1 MNLFDILGPVMVG
14 PSSSHTA
21 GAVRIGYISGKLL
34 QDHVVKAEILLHG
47 SFATTGIGHGTDKAL
62 IAGLLGMRPD
72 DIRIPD
78 SFFLAKKDG
87 MEFSFSTITL
97 KDAHPNTAV
106 LRLTGEHGRKIAVVT
121 DSNSGITQAQA
132 KEMGVAVLPM
142 PFMIDGETYYEDI
155 TLTREQFYQRLKDNA
170 DIATSQ
176 PTPDSI
182 LKMWDKLLKE
192 YDQII
197 HIPMS
202 SGLSGSCSTAMMLA
216 GEDEYEG
223 KVFVVDNR
231 RISVTQY
238 QSVKDAQMLAA
249 MGMDGTQI
257 KKRLEETAADS
268 VIFITVDTLKYL
280 KKGGRITPAAAALG
294 TLLKIKPVLI
304 ILGEKL
310 DSFAKARTMK
320 QAKTMM
326 MNAIQKEL
334 DGRLHDSECRNC
346 HLAIAHTDN
355 EEAALEFK
363 KEVEERFPNA
373 DVYMAPLSL
382 SIACHIGPGS
392 LAVTATRKMEEEHEK
407 N

>member
-1 MNLFDILGPVMVG
+1 M
-14 PSSSHTA
+14 
-21 GAVRIGYISGKLL
+21 
-34 QDHVVKAEILLHG
+34 
-47 SFATTGIGHGTDKAL
+47 
-62 IAGLLGMRPD
+62 
-72 DIRIPD
+72 
-78 SFFLAKKDG
+78 
-87 MEFSFSTITL
+87 
-97 KDAHPNTAV
+97 
-106 LRLTGEHGRKIAVVT
+106 KIAVVT

-132 KEMGVAVLPM
+132 KEMGITVLPM

-155 TLTREQFYQRLKDNA
+155 TLTQEQFYQRLKDNS
-170 DIATSQ
+170 DISTSQ

-182 LKMWDKLLKE
+182 MKLWDELLKE
-192 YDQII
+192 YDQIV

-202 SGLSGSCSTAMMLA
+202 AGLSGSCATAMMLA

-223 KVFVVDNR
+223 KVFVVDNH

-238 QSVKDAQMLAA
+238 QSAKDAMMLAD
-249 MGMDGTQI
+249 MGMDGAQI

-268 VIFITVDTLKYL
+268 VIFVTVDTLKYL

-294 TLLKIKPVLI
+294 TLLRIKPVLI

-320 QAKTMM
+320 QAKTLM

-334 DGRLHDSECRNC
+334 DERLHDSEYKDC
-346 HLAIAHTDN
+346 HLAIAHSDN

-363 KEVEERFPNA
+363 KEVEERFPDA
-373 DVYMAPLSL
+373 DIYLAPLSL

-392 LAVTATRKMEEEHEK
+392 LALTATRKMEEEHEK

>member
-1 MNLFDILGPVMVG
+1 M
-14 PSSSHTA
+14 
-21 GAVRIGYISGKLL
+21 
-34 QDHVVKAEILLHG
+34 
-47 SFATTGIGHGTDKAL
+47 
-62 IAGLLGMRPD
+62 
-72 DIRIPD
+72 
-78 SFFLAKKDG
+78 
-87 MEFSFSTITL
+87 
-97 KDAHPNTAV
+97 
-106 LRLTGEHGRKIAVVT
+106 KIAVVT

-363 KEVEERFPNA
+363 KEVEEDLPCNSPPFCWRFGSNF
-373 DVYMAPLSL
+373 
-382 SIACHIGPGS
+382 SI
-392 LAVTATRKMEEEHEK
+392 TYT
-407 N
+407 NF

>member
-1 MNLFDILGPVMVG
+1 M
-14 PSSSHTA
+14 
-21 GAVRIGYISGKLL
+21 
-34 QDHVVKAEILLHG
+34 
-47 SFATTGIGHGTDKAL
+47 
-62 IAGLLGMRPD
+62 
-72 DIRIPD
+72 
-78 SFFLAKKDG
+78 
-87 MEFSFSTITL
+87 
-97 KDAHPNTAV
+97 
-106 LRLTGEHGRKIAVVT
+106 KIAVVT
-121 DSNSGITQAQA
+121 DSNSGITQIQA
-132 KEMGVAVLPM
+132 KEMGITVLPM

-155 TLTREQFYQRLKDNA
+155 TLTQEQFYQRLKDNF
-170 DIATSQ
+170 DISTSQ

-182 LKMWDKLLKE
+182 MKLWDELLKE
-192 YDQII
+192 YDQIV

-202 SGLSGSCSTAMMLA
+202 AGLSGSCATAMMLA

-223 KVFVVDNR
+223 NVFVVDNH

-238 QSVKDAQMLAA
+238 QSVKDAMMLAD
-249 MGMDGTQI
+249 MGMDGAQI

-268 VIFITVDTLKYL
+268 VIFVTVDTLKYL

-294 TLLKIKPVLI
+294 TLLRIKPVLI

-320 QAKTMM
+320 QAKTLM

-334 DGRLHDSECRNC
+334 DERLHDSECKDC
-346 HLAIAHTDN
+346 HLAIAHSDN

-363 KEVEERFPNA
+363 KEVEERFPDA
-373 DVYMAPLSL
+373 DIYLAPLSL

-392 LAVTATRKMEEEHEK
+392 LALTATRKMEEEHEK

>member
-1 MNLFDILGPVMVG
+1 M
-14 PSSSHTA
+14 
-21 GAVRIGYISGKLL
+21 
-34 QDHVVKAEILLHG
+34 
-47 SFATTGIGHGTDKAL
+47 
-62 IAGLLGMRPD
+62 
-72 DIRIPD
+72 
-78 SFFLAKKDG
+78 
-87 MEFSFSTITL
+87 
-97 KDAHPNTAV
+97 
-106 LRLTGEHGRKIAVVT
+106 KIAVVT

-280 KKGGRITPAAAALG
+280 KKGGRITPAAAAIG

>member
-1 MNLFDILGPVMVG
+1 M
-14 PSSSHTA
+14 
-21 GAVRIGYISGKLL
+21 
-34 QDHVVKAEILLHG
+34 
-47 SFATTGIGHGTDKAL
+47 
-62 IAGLLGMRPD
+62 
-72 DIRIPD
+72 
-78 SFFLAKKDG
+78 
-87 MEFSFSTITL
+87 TL
-97 KDAHPNTAV
+97 KVHQ
-106 LRLTGEHGRKIAVVT
+106 L
-121 DSNSGITQAQA
+121 A
-132 KEMGVAVLPM
+132 KEMGITVLPM

-155 TLTREQFYQRLKDNA
+155 TLTQEQFYQRLKDNS
-170 DIATSQ
+170 DISTSQ

-182 LKMWDKLLKE
+182 MKLWDELLKE
-192 YDQII
+192 YDQIV

-202 SGLSGSCSTAMMLA
+202 AGLSGSCATAMMLA

-223 KVFVVDNR
+223 KVFVVDNH

-238 QSVKDAQMLAA
+238 QSVKDAMMLAD
-249 MGMDGTQI
+249 MGMGGAQI

-268 VIFITVDTLKYL
+268 VIFVTVDTLKYL

-294 TLLKIKPVLI
+294 TLLRIKPVLI

-320 QAKTMM
+320 QAKTLM

-334 DGRLHDSECRNC
+334 DERLHDSECKDC
-346 HLAIAHTDN
+346 HLAIAHSDN

-363 KEVEERFPNA
+363 KEVEERFPDA
-373 DVYMAPLSL
+373 DIYLAPLSL

-392 LAVTATRKMEEEHEK
+392 LALTATRKMEEEHEK

>member
-1 MNLFDILGPVMVG
+1 M
-14 PSSSHTA
+14 
-21 GAVRIGYISGKLL
+21 
-34 QDHVVKAEILLHG
+34 
-47 SFATTGIGHGTDKAL
+47 
-62 IAGLLGMRPD
+62 
-72 DIRIPD
+72 
-78 SFFLAKKDG
+78 
-87 MEFSFSTITL
+87 
-97 KDAHPNTAV
+97 
-106 LRLTGEHGRKIAVVT
+106 KIAVVT

-132 KEMGVAVLPM
+132 KEMGITVLPM

-155 TLTREQFYQRLKDNA
+155 TLTQEQFYQRLKDNS
-170 DIATSQ
+170 DISTSQ
-176 PTPDSI
+176 PTPNSI
-182 LKMWDKLLKE
+182 MKLWDELLKE
-192 YDQII
+192 YDQIV

-202 SGLSGSCSTAMMLA
+202 AGLSGSCATAMMLA

-223 KVFVVDNR
+223 KVFVVDNH

-238 QSVKDAQMLAA
+238 QSVKDAMMLAD
-249 MGMDGTQI
+249 MGMDGAQI

-268 VIFITVDTLKYL
+268 VIFVTVDTLKYL

-294 TLLKIKPVLI
+294 TLLRIKPVLI

-320 QAKTMM
+320 QAKTLM

-334 DGRLHDSECRNC
+334 DERLHDSECKDC
-346 HLAIAHTDN
+346 HLAIAHSDN

-363 KEVEERFPNA
+363 KEVEERFPDA
-373 DVYMAPLSL
+373 DIYLAPLSL

-392 LAVTATRKMEEEHEK
+392 LALTATRKMEEEHEK

>member
-1 MNLFDILGPVMVG
+1 M
-14 PSSSHTA
+14 
-21 GAVRIGYISGKLL
+21 
-34 QDHVVKAEILLHG
+34 
-47 SFATTGIGHGTDKAL
+47 
-62 IAGLLGMRPD
+62 
-72 DIRIPD
+72 
-78 SFFLAKKDG
+78 
-87 MEFSFSTITL
+87 
-97 KDAHPNTAV
+97 
-106 LRLTGEHGRKIAVVT
+106 KIAVVT

-155 TLTREQFYQRLKDNA
+155 TLTREQFYQGLKDNA

-257 KKRLEETAADS
+257 RKRLEETAADS

>member
-1 MNLFDILGPVMVG
+1 M
-14 PSSSHTA
+14 
-21 GAVRIGYISGKLL
+21 
-34 QDHVVKAEILLHG
+34 
-47 SFATTGIGHGTDKAL
+47 
-62 IAGLLGMRPD
+62 
-72 DIRIPD
+72 
-78 SFFLAKKDG
+78 
-87 MEFSFSTITL
+87 
-97 KDAHPNTAV
+97 
-106 LRLTGEHGRKIAVVT
+106 KIAVVT

-182 LKMWDKLLKE
+182 LKMWDRLLKE

-280 KKGGRITPAAAALG
+280 KKGGRITPALG

>member
-1 MNLFDILGPVMVG
+1 M
-14 PSSSHTA
+14 
-21 GAVRIGYISGKLL
+21 
-34 QDHVVKAEILLHG
+34 
-47 SFATTGIGHGTDKAL
+47 
-62 IAGLLGMRPD
+62 
-72 DIRIPD
+72 
-78 SFFLAKKDG
+78 
-87 MEFSFSTITL
+87 
-97 KDAHPNTAV
+97 
-106 LRLTGEHGRKIAVVT
+106 KIAVVT

-249 MGMDGTQI
+249 MGMDGTKI
-257 KKRLEETAADS
+257 KKRREETAADS

>member
-1 MNLFDILGPVMVG
+1 M
-14 PSSSHTA
+14 
-21 GAVRIGYISGKLL
+21 
-34 QDHVVKAEILLHG
+34 
-47 SFATTGIGHGTDKAL
+47 
-62 IAGLLGMRPD
+62 
-72 DIRIPD
+72 
-78 SFFLAKKDG
+78 
-87 MEFSFSTITL
+87 
-97 KDAHPNTAV
+97 
-106 LRLTGEHGRKIAVVT
+106 KIAVVT

-132 KEMGVAVLPM
+132 KEMGITVLPM

-155 TLTREQFYQRLKDNA
+155 TLTQEQFYQRLKDNS
-170 DIATSQ
+170 DISTSQ

-182 LKMWDKLLKE
+182 MKLWDELLKE
-192 YDQII
+192 YDQIV

-202 SGLSGSCSTAMMLA
+202 AGLSGSCATAMMLA

-223 KVFVVDNR
+223 NVFVVDNH

-238 QSVKDAQMLAA
+238 QSVKDAMMLAD
-249 MGMDGTQI
+249 MGMDGAQI
-257 KKRLEETAADS
+257 KKRLEETVADS
-268 VIFITVDTLKYL
+268 VIFVTVDTLKYL

-294 TLLKIKPVLI
+294 TLLRIKPVLI

-320 QAKTMM
+320 QAKTLM

-334 DGRLHDSECRNC
+334 DERLHDSECKDC
-346 HLAIAHTDN
+346 HLAIAHSDN

-363 KEVEERFPNA
+363 KEVEERFPDA
-373 DVYMAPLSL
+373 DIYLAPLPL

-392 LAVTATRKMEEEHEK
+392 LALTATRKMEEEHEK

>member
-1 MNLFDILGPVMVG
+1 M
-14 PSSSHTA
+14 
-21 GAVRIGYISGKLL
+21 
-34 QDHVVKAEILLHG
+34 
-47 SFATTGIGHGTDKAL
+47 
-62 IAGLLGMRPD
+62 
-72 DIRIPD
+72 
-78 SFFLAKKDG
+78 
-87 MEFSFSTITL
+87 
-97 KDAHPNTAV
+97 
-106 LRLTGEHGRKIAVVT
+106 KIAVVT

-132 KEMGVAVLPM
+132 KEMGITVLPM

-155 TLTREQFYQRLKDNA
+155 TLTQEQFYQRLKDNS
-170 DIATSQ
+170 DISTSQ

-182 LKMWDKLLKE
+182 MKLWDELLKE
-192 YDQII
+192 YDQIV

-202 SGLSGSCSTAMMLA
+202 AGLSGSCATAMMLA

-223 KVFVVDNR
+223 NVFVVDNH

-238 QSVKDAQMLAA
+238 QSVKDAMMLAD
-249 MGMDGTQI
+249 MGMDGAQI

-268 VIFITVDTLKYL
+268 VIFVTVDTLKYL

-294 TLLKIKPVLI
+294 TLLRIKPVLT

-320 QAKTMM
+320 QAKTLM

-334 DGRLHDSECRNC
+334 DERLHDSECKDC
-346 HLAIAHTDN
+346 HLAIAHSDN

-363 KEVEERFPNA
+363 KEVEERFPDA
-373 DVYMAPLSL
+373 DIYLAPLSL

-392 LAVTATRKMEEEHEK
+392 LALTATRKMEEEHEK

>member
-1 MNLFDILGPVMVG
+1 M
-14 PSSSHTA
+14 
-21 GAVRIGYISGKLL
+21 
-34 QDHVVKAEILLHG
+34 
-47 SFATTGIGHGTDKAL
+47 
-62 IAGLLGMRPD
+62 
-72 DIRIPD
+72 
-78 SFFLAKKDG
+78 
-87 MEFSFSTITL
+87 
-97 KDAHPNTAV
+97 
-106 LRLTGEHGRKIAVVT
+106 KIAVVT

-257 KKRLEETAADS
+257 KKRLEKTAADS

-346 HLAIAHTDN
+346 HLAIVHTDN

>member
-1 MNLFDILGPVMVG
+1 M
-14 PSSSHTA
+14 
-21 GAVRIGYISGKLL
+21 
-34 QDHVVKAEILLHG
+34 
-47 SFATTGIGHGTDKAL
+47 
-62 IAGLLGMRPD
+62 
-72 DIRIPD
+72 
-78 SFFLAKKDG
+78 
-87 MEFSFSTITL
+87 
-97 KDAHPNTAV
+97 
-106 LRLTGEHGRKIAVVT
+106 KIAVVT

-132 KEMGVAVLPM
+132 KEMGITVLPM

-155 TLTREQFYQRLKDNA
+155 TLTLEQFYQRLKDNS
-170 DIATSQ
+170 DISTSQ

-182 LKMWDKLLKE
+182 MKLWDELLKE
-192 YDQII
+192 YDQIV

-202 SGLSGSCSTAMMLA
+202 AGLSGSCATAMMLA

-223 KVFVVDNR
+223 KVFVVDNH

-238 QSVKDAQMLAA
+238 QSVKDAMMLAD
-249 MGMDGTQI
+249 MGMDGAQI

-268 VIFITVDTLKYL
+268 VIFVTVDTLKYL

-294 TLLKIKPVLI
+294 TLLRIKPVLI

-320 QAKTMM
+320 QAKTLM

-334 DGRLHDSECRNC
+334 DERLHDSECKDC
-346 HLAIAHTDN
+346 HLAIAHSDN

-363 KEVEERFPNA
+363 KEVEERFPDA
-373 DVYMAPLSL
+373 DIYLAPLSL

-392 LAVTATRKMEEEHEK
+392 LALTATRKMEEEHEK

>member
-1 MNLFDILGPVMVG
+1 M
-14 PSSSHTA
+14 
-21 GAVRIGYISGKLL
+21 
-34 QDHVVKAEILLHG
+34 
-47 SFATTGIGHGTDKAL
+47 
-62 IAGLLGMRPD
+62 
-72 DIRIPD
+72 
-78 SFFLAKKDG
+78 
-87 MEFSFSTITL
+87 
-97 KDAHPNTAV
+97 
-106 LRLTGEHGRKIAVVT
+106 KIAVVT

-132 KEMGVAVLPM
+132 KEMGITVLPM

-155 TLTREQFYQRLKDNA
+155 TLTQEQFYQRLKDNS
-170 DIATSQ
+170 DISTSQ

-182 LKMWDKLLKE
+182 MKLWDELLKE
-192 YDQII
+192 YDQIV

-202 SGLSGSCSTAMMLA
+202 AGLSGSCATAMMLA

-223 KVFVVDNR
+223 NVFVVDNH

-238 QSVKDAQMLAA
+238 QSVKDAMMLAD
-249 MGMDGTQI
+249 MGMDGAQI

-268 VIFITVDTLKYL
+268 VIFVTVDTLKYL

-294 TLLKIKPVLI
+294 TLLRIKPVLI

-320 QAKTMM
+320 QAKTLM

-334 DGRLHDSECRNC
+334 DERIHDSECKDC
-346 HLAIAHTDN
+346 HLAIAHSDN

-363 KEVEERFPNA
+363 KEVEERFPDA
-373 DVYMAPLSL
+373 DIYLAPLSL

-392 LAVTATRKMEEEHEK
+392 LALTATRKMEEEHEK

>member
-1 MNLFDILGPVMVG
+1 M
-14 PSSSHTA
+14 
-21 GAVRIGYISGKLL
+21 
-34 QDHVVKAEILLHG
+34 
-47 SFATTGIGHGTDKAL
+47 
-62 IAGLLGMRPD
+62 
-72 DIRIPD
+72 
-78 SFFLAKKDG
+78 
-87 MEFSFSTITL
+87 
-97 KDAHPNTAV
+97 
-106 LRLTGEHGRKIAVVT
+106 KIAVVT

-320 QAKTMM
+320 QAKTML